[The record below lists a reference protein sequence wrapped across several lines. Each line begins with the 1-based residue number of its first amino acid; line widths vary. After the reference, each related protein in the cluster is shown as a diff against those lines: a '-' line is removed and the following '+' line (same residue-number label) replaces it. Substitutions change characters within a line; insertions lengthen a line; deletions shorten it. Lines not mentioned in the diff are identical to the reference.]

1 MTILKL
7 NNKLIVVII
16 IKQINIFLRD
26 TYACIIKLSVK
37 QGNSWHKI

>member
-16 IKQINIFLRD
+16 IKQIMVFQEFTNTKEQIGGYETLE
-26 TYACIIKLSVK
+26 
-37 QGNSWHKI
+37 